1 MSRVWCFVQLSD
13 VQPTKSPIYTLSLAG
28 NEFHHL
34 HQLSRLPSSLPYL
47 RALDLS
53 NNPIVAVQMLDELLS
68 SGERKGKAN
77 AGTGGLK
84 NLIELKLN
92 GCTFRENTLEK
103 PNGDE
108 TYQQWVHQCYC
119 ILALTL

>member
-1 MSRVWCFVQLSD
+1 MYKSWSTLPRLTLQFG
-13 VQPTKSPIYTLSLAG
+13 KSPIHTLSLAG
-28 NEFHHL
+28 NGFSSL

-53 NNPIVAVQMLDELLS
+53 NNPVANVGMLDELLS
-68 SGERKGKAN
+68 MGERKGKAN
-77 AGTGGLK
+77 AGAGGLK

-92 GCTFRENTLEK
+92 GCIFREKTLEK

-108 TYQQWVHQCYC
+108 LYQQ
-119 ILALTL
+119 

>member
-1 MSRVWCFVQLSD
+1 MLTVK
-13 VQPTKSPIYTLSLAG
+13 PTKSPIYTLSLAN
-28 NEFHHL
+28 NEFRTL

-53 NNPIVAVQMLDELLS
+53 NNPIQAVQMLDELLS
-68 SGERKGKAN
+68 SGEKKGKAN

-92 GCTFRENTLEK
+92 GCTFRENTLQK

-108 TYQQWVHQCYC
+108 TYQQ
-119 ILALTL
+119 